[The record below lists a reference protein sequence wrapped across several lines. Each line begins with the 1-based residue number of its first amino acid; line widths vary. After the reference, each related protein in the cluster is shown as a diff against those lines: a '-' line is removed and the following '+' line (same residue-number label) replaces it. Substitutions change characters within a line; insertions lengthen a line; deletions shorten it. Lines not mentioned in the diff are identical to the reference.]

1 MTSEQYTHSIIFSLA
16 YTFDKT
22 AGRLP
27 EYCPEL
33 RLAMLRLVL
42 ATLAILI
49 VVGIALLLRK
59 ESPTHAAA
67 HCSHTDYGHGVTCIN
82 GAGEGGNDIN
92 MTSRTVAYRPTAGHA
107 VIAAAYTC
115 ADKDCQKVPVT
126 TMTIGDNLHDPEPCL
141 VASPRSPFALNE
153 TSAGT
158 QKLQEYMWVCPNV
171 PAGVTSFT
179 AKCSVE
185 RGCTYITLTVT
196 EWTGLATS
204 DVFDTD
210 GGGASS
216 MQEAKATLS
225 TSSPTRYTNE
235 LLYTFMDNTRDL
247 TMTPGPPYRTALQF
261 FPGNID
267 TAAVIDTPGPQTST
281 ATWAA
286 NDDWYGAIVAIKSA
300 ASQPAPR
307 GEKPDAPK

>member
-1 MTSEQYTHSIIFSLA
+1 MLSWISLA
-16 YTFDKT
+16 M
-22 AGRLP
+22 R
-27 EYCPEL
+27 
-33 RLAMLRLVL
+33 RLVL
-42 ATLAILI
+42 ATFAILMLAG
-49 VVGIALLLRK
+49 VAVFLRK
-59 ESPTHAAA
+59 KSSPPAAE
-67 HCSHTDYGHGVTCIN
+67 HCSYTDYGHGVTCIS

-92 MTSRTVAYRPTAGHA
+92 MTFRTVAYRPTTGHA

-115 ADKDCQKVPVT
+115 ADKDCQKVPAT
-126 TMTIGDNLHDPEPCL
+126 TMTIGDNVHDPEPCM
-141 VASPRSPFALNE
+141 VASPHSPFVLNE
-153 TSAGT
+153 TSSGT
-158 QKLQEYMWVCPNV
+158 QKLQEYIWVCPNI

-179 AKCSVE
+179 VTCSLP
-185 RGCTYITLTVT
+185 RACTYITLTVT
-196 EWTGLATS
+196 EWTGLATA
-204 DVFDTD
+204 DAFDTD

-216 MQEAKATLS
+216 VQETTARLS

-267 TAAVIDTPGPQTST
+267 TAALAETPGKQTST

-307 GEKPDAPK
+307 GATSSTSK